1 MSTKEERDRERM
13 DKNLGVGTGALRS
26 VNKQQ
31 QATGTA
37 GGAAGVPGGTV
48 GQSRGI
54 RQQRTATSNRT
65 GGVSSSAQTSV
76 HYRPV
81 EKIRPKV
88 KEEFDLKAKRK
99 LFYIN

>member
-1 MSTKEERDRERM
+1 M
-13 DKNLGVGTGALRS
+13 DKNLGVGAGALRS

-31 QATGTA
+31 QATGTGTA
-37 GGAAGVPGGTV
+37 GGGTTTGAAGVQGGTV

-88 KEEFDLKAKRK
+88 KIKK
-99 LFYIN
+99 